1 MHFNLVH
8 LVYAFGSYEF
18 LLLFGTI
25 LGSFVNFFDNFW
37 MLHKSL
43 SWKNSQQ
50 YGLSGS
56 PKGSKLA
63 SFSLNF
69 RPNSHL
75 WGALVFRL
83 VANWV
88 PGLVAHPVSWENRKF
103 LLLDLWRLVWC
114 ISGQDSSEPIK
125 VGFPG
130 RVCPA
135 GRSHRHEQDAQR
147 RDHQTWRR
155 LEDAALRI
163 TPMRRKF
170 CPVIEKTILIKCWLC
185 SFVPKHVENR
195 FRQYFEHSCILI
207 KPSWNNFWTPEIFGA
222 AVLTSSYGTRETPIS
237 AQANHVWTSKRRIW
251 AALLRTLSR
260 A

>member
-25 LGSFVNFFDNFW
+25 IGSFVNFFDNFW

-69 RPNSHL
+69 RPKFSSL
-75 WGALVFRL
+75 RSFFR
-83 VANWV
+83 
-88 PGLVAHPVSWENRKF
+88 LVAHPVSWENRKF
-103 LLLDLWRLVWC
+103 LLLDSWRLVWC

-130 RVCPA
+130 RVRPA

-170 CPVIEKTILIKCWLC
+170 CPVIERTNFIKCRLC

-195 FRQYFEHSCILI
+195 CRQYFEHSCILI
-207 KPSWNNFWTPEIFGA
+207 KPSWNNFWTLVRFLGTATLP
-222 AVLTSSYGTRETPIS
+222 SSYGTRESIPLFRLKPAMFELWS
-237 AQANHVWTSKRRIW
+237 AEYELHYLTRV
-251 AALLRTLSR
+251 LYHGLSPT
-260 A
+260 

>member
-1 MHFNLVH
+1 
-8 LVYAFGSYEF
+8 
-18 LLLFGTI
+18 
-25 LGSFVNFFDNFW
+25 

-43 SWKNSQQ
+43 SWKNWSPIW
-50 YGLSGS
+50 LSGWP

-69 RPNSHL
+69 RPKFSSL
-75 WGALVFRL
+75 RSFFRL
-83 VANWV
+83 VAY
-88 PGLVAHPVSWENRKF
+88 PVSWENRKF
-103 LLLDLWRLVWC
+103 LLLDSWRLVWC

-130 RVCPA
+130 RVRPA

-147 RDHQTWRR
+147 RDHQTWWR

-163 TPMRRKF
+163 NPMRRKF

-222 AVLTSSYGTRETPIS
+222 AVLTSSYGTRESILLFRLKPIMFELWS
-237 AQANHVWTSKRRIW
+237 AEYELHYCVLYHGPSPT
-251 AALLRTLSR
+251 
-260 A
+260 